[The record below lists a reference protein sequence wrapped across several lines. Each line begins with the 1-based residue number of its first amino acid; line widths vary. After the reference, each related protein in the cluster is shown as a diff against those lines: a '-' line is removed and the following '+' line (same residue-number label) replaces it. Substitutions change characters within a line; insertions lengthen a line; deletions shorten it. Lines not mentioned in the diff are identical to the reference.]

1 MSDLDQVFTGRGLHG
16 LSHWSRADHGQVSR
30 DHGRRRGSDLVVK
43 ILIFTLTTTIIVKQG
58 HKQNTDNANVKE
70 GEDPPSSVVVPG
82 NALVVD
88 PQLPFRPKRQN
99 ILLHFHF
106 HFYFSPSLFQAP
118 VQAKKTKYFPGDT
131 LFVFVLTNHILFGSG
146 EAL

>member
-43 ILIFTLTTTIIVKQG
+43 ILISTITVKQG
-58 HKQNTDNANVKE
+58 HKQNTDNDNVKE

-99 ILLHFHF
+99 ILLEI
-106 HFYFSPSLFQAP
+106 
-118 VQAKKTKYFPGDT
+118 DRN

>member
-16 LSHWSRADHGQVSR
+16 LSHWSRTDHGQVSR

-43 ILIFTLTTTIIVKQG
+43 ILISTIIVKQG
-58 HKQNTDNANVKE
+58 HKQNTDNDNVKE

-99 ILLHFHF
+99 ILLEI
-106 HFYFSPSLFQAP
+106 
-118 VQAKKTKYFPGDT
+118 DRN
-131 LFVFVLTNHILFGSG
+131 LFVFVLTNYIFGFGSG

>member
-43 ILIFTLTTTIIVKQG
+43 ILIFTIIVKQG
-58 HKQNTDNANVKE
+58 HKQNTDNDNVKE

-88 PQLPFRPKRQN
+88 PQLPFRPKIQN
-99 ILLHFHF
+99 ILLEILC
-106 HFYFSPSLFQAP
+106 LFL
-118 VQAKKTKYFPGDT
+118 Y
-131 LFVFVLTNHILFGSG
+131 
-146 EAL
+146 